1 MELSSI
7 ITLDRVLPGLKAGSK
22 KQLLQELAQT
32 AALATGIDDRV
43 IFDTLLQRERLG
55 STGVG
60 LGVAIPHGKFQN
72 LPGITGIFAR
82 LAKPISFDA
91 MDDEPVDIVFALL
104 APEGSGADHL
114 KALSRIARLL
124 RDPDTI
130 ARLRNLTTASELYEE
145 LTSLPQAN
153 AA

>member
-1 MELSSI
+1 MTSI
-7 ITLDRVLPGLKAGSK
+7 IAPDRVLPCLKAGSK
-22 KQLLQELAQT
+22 KQVLQDLAQ
-32 AALATGIDDRV
+32 AAVQATGIDDRV
-43 IFDTLLQRERLG
+43 VFDTLLQRERLG

-72 LPGITGIFAR
+72 LDEIVGIFAR
-82 LAKPISFDA
+82 LSKPIAFDA

-104 APEGSGADHL
+104 APEGSGAKHL

-130 ARLRNLTTASELYEE
+130 ARLRSLDTASELYEE